1 MAPSD
6 PMPRYDL
13 YERPWYRITSP
24 GASSVPANSD
34 PIITVCAPAAIAFTA
49 SPEYLMPP
57 SEMQGTPKREAARA
71 QTSTAVICG
80 TPTPATTRVVQM
92 LPGPMPTF
100 TASTPASQSAAAP
113 SPVATLPAT
122 SSMSL
127 KLLRSARTASMTD
140 LECPC
145 AVSTQMTSQPARR
158 SACTRSSR
166 SGPTPTAAPTS
177 RRPCSS
183 LAALG

>member
-49 SPEYLMPP
+49 SPEYLIPP
-57 SEMQGTPKREAARA
+57 SEMQGTPKRDAARTHA
-71 QTSTAVICG
+71 STALICG

-92 LPGPMPTF
+92 LPGPIPTL
-100 TASTPASQSAAAP
+100 TASTPASQSAATA
-113 SPVATLPAT
+113 SAVATLPAIT
-122 SSMSL
+122 SRPGYRFFT
-127 KLLRSARTASMTD
+127 LRTVSMTPR
-140 LECPC
+140 EWPC
-145 AVSTQMTSQPARR
+145 AVSTTMT
-158 SACTRSSR
+158 
-166 SGPTPTAAPTS
+166 
-177 RRPCSS
+177 
-183 LAALG
+183 